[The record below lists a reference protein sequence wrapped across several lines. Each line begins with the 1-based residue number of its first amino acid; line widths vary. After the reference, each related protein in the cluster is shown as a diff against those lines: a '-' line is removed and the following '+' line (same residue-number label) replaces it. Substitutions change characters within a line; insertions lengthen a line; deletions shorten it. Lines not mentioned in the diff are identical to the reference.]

1 MYQKHVSNLKEL
13 KTHDYKQTIRPHD
26 TFLCIKPHASLSTC
40 VAGRA
45 DGYLLTARSLPIWKD
60 VITQMRSLDGRLIA
74 IALFALKLRR
84 VHFGVF
90 PLSETKSFL
99 LLQEVG
105 KYLWRH
111 ARQFCALRFSSLVIA
126 ESKRTLHYPLDHSMR
141 LINHSCMITNS
152 MHTKHKDVFHAFIA
166 PGQNVR
172 CH

>member
-74 IALFALKLRR
+74 IALFALKLRS
-84 VHFGVF
+84 VHFLRFTDDSNLECFHF
-90 PLSETKSFL
+90 PKLNPSYCYKKWVNTCEDTRVSSVLSGFQAL
-99 LLQEVG
+99 LLQSQNEHFTIH
-105 KYLWRH
+105 W
-111 ARQFCALRFSSLVIA
+111 
-126 ESKRTLHYPLDHSMR
+126 
-141 LINHSCMITNS
+141 IT
-152 MHTKHKDVFHAFIA
+152 VC
-166 PGQNVR
+166 VL
-172 CH
+172 